1 MLTVG
6 LTGGIGS
13 GKSEVAAVLAAR
25 GCLVF
30 HADRIARR
38 LTGPGTELLERIVG
52 HFGDGILDRD
62 GAIHRPALGRL
73 VFGDPA
79 KRELLN
85 GIVHPAVIAEEDR
98 LLREAEAKAAGGP
111 CIAVVEAALMLE
123 AGTHGRYH
131 RLVVV
136 HCPPEQQVERLAAA
150 RGLSRAEA
158 EARVASQ
165 SSTEEKLALAHY
177 TIDSSGT
184 LAETRARAEALA
196 HDLARDEADRRRGS
210 G

>member
-6 LTGGIGS
+6 LTGGIAS

-38 LTGPGTELLERIVG
+38 LTVPGSELLERIVG
-52 HFGDGILDRD
+52 HFGAGILDRD
-62 GAIHRPALGRL
+62 GAIDRPVLGRL
-73 VFGDPA
+73 VFGHP
-79 KRELLN
+79 ENLEVLN

-98 LLREAEAKAAGGP
+98 LLRAAEAEAAGGP

-136 HCPPEQQVERLAAA
+136 HCPPALQVERLAAA

-165 SSTEEKLALAHY
+165 STTDEKLALADY

-184 LAETRARAEALA
+184 LAETRARSEVLADRLAL
-196 HDLARDEADRRRGS
+196 DEAARRRGS